1 MISVDG
7 TLTAYENLM
16 LMARLYDIP
25 RAERKERVREMLSFL
40 ELEQHTN
47 SLVRTFSG
55 GMIRKMEVGQAM
67 LHHPKV
73 LLLDEPTTGLDP
85 VARQSVWEHLFELRD
100 RFDTTIFF
108 STHNMEEADEV
119 SDRVAVMNRGKIE
132 AIGRVEE
139 LKAKTGKPDAT
150 LEDAFIFLH
159 RKQTGGNRQFSRN
172 PQGQKNPAEAWIKNH
187 NVMIHYLSQT
197 IKKSYVLAEM
207 ETRKLLHDPTELISR
222 AVQPILWLGIFGEA
236 LSKVRAIP
244 TPGLTYLQF
253 IVPGILTQSVVFV
266 AIFYGLYVI
275 MDRDTG
281 ILQKLL
287 VTPTPRLALV
297 WGKMISA
304 GIRGLSQA
312 LIVFLFAVILGIQL
326 HMTVWSIIGVIVIV
340 MLGASFFT
348 GLSMIIAS
356 IVKTRERFMGIGQV
370 ITLPL
375 FFASNAIYPIAI
387 MPGWL
392 QAVANVNPLS
402 YMVDGLRALMLSGG
416 AAVVGFDIGVLAAVT
431 LFISVLSAWFY
442 PKVVI

>member
-1 MISVDG
+1 
-7 TLTAYENLM
+7 
-16 LMARLYDIP
+16 
-25 RAERKERVREMLSFL
+25 
-40 ELEQHTN
+40 
-47 SLVRTFSG
+47 
-55 GMIRKMEVGQAM
+55 
-67 LHHPKV
+67 
-73 LLLDEPTTGLDP
+73 
-85 VARQSVWEHLFELRD
+85 
-100 RFDTTIFF
+100 
-108 STHNMEEADEV
+108 
-119 SDRVAVMNRGKIE
+119 
-132 AIGRVEE
+132 
-139 LKAKTGKPDAT
+139 
-150 LEDAFIFLH
+150 
-159 RKQTGGNRQFSRN
+159 
-172 PQGQKNPAEAWIKNH
+172 
-187 NVMIHYLSQT
+187 MIHYLLQT

-222 AVQPILWLGIFGEA
+222 AVQPLLWLGIFGEA

-287 VTPTPRLALV
+287 VTPAPRLALV

-304 GIRGLSQA
+304 GVRGLSQA
-312 LIVFLFAVILGIQL
+312 LIVFLFAIILNIQL
-326 HMTVWSIIGVIVIV
+326 HLTAWSIAGVIVIV
-340 MLGASFFT
+340 VLGASFFT

-392 QAVANVNPLS
+392 QVVANVNPLS
-402 YMVDGLRALMLSGG
+402 YMVDGLRVLMLSGG
-416 AAVVGFDIGVLAAVT
+416 TEGVGFDIGVLAVVA
-431 LFISVLSAWFY
+431 LLISILSAWLY

>member
-1 MISVDG
+1 MS
-7 TLTAYENLM
+7 
-16 LMARLYDIP
+16 
-25 RAERKERVREMLSFL
+25 
-40 ELEQHTN
+40 
-47 SLVRTFSG
+47 
-55 GMIRKMEVGQAM
+55 
-67 LHHPKV
+67 
-73 LLLDEPTTGLDP
+73 
-85 VARQSVWEHLFELRD
+85 
-100 RFDTTIFF
+100 
-108 STHNMEEADEV
+108 
-119 SDRVAVMNRGKIE
+119 
-132 AIGRVEE
+132 
-139 LKAKTGKPDAT
+139 
-150 LEDAFIFLH
+150 
-159 RKQTGGNRQFSRN
+159 
-172 PQGQKNPAEAWIKNH
+172 
-187 NVMIHYLSQT
+187 HYLSQT

-326 HMTVWSIIGVIVIV
+326 HMTVWSIIGVIIIV

-416 AAVVGFDIGVLAAVT
+416 AVGVSFDIGVLAAVT
-431 LFISVLSAWFY
+431 LFMSVLSAWLY